1 MGFLS
6 NLVKKG
12 ISEGISKGISSAVG
26 GAMEKAVTPVAEKWA
41 NKTAEGL
48 DAAAGNVEADVKAS
62 GSAFDNL
69 KRATENYA
77 AAMEKA
83 AGELGYE
90 VENAEAQ
97 VKAGMLEEDGIEAV
111 VKIRKVLA
119 EDFSSYEVKEN
130 VSPTTIGGTGKFL
143 NYSFG
148 VYKDGAPK
156 LFIMMVGKNTCS
168 TRLYRFSKE
177 QAAKSGVTMIN
188 FISHYPNNV
197 EYIKERLK
205 KYL

>member
-1 MGFLS
+1 MGLLS

-48 DAAAGNVEADVKAS
+48 DAAAGNAEADIKAT

-69 KRATENYA
+69 KRASENYA
-77 AAMEKA
+77 KAMEKA
-83 AGELGYE
+83 AGEMGYA
-90 VENAEAQ
+90 VDNANAYA
-97 VKAGMLEEDGIEAV
+97 KAGMFEEDGIEAAT
-111 VKIRKVLA
+111 KIRKVLA
-119 EDFSSYEVKEN
+119 EDFASYEVKEN
-130 VSPTTIGGTGKFL
+130 VSPTTLGGTGKFM

-148 VYKDGAPK
+148 VYQAGAPK
-156 LFIMMVGKNTCS
+156 LFIMMVGKTTCS

-188 FISHYPNNV
+188 FVSHYPNNV

>member
-1 MGFLS
+1 MGLLS
-6 NLVKKG
+6 SLVKKG

-48 DAAAGNVEADVKAS
+48 DAAAGNVESDVKATN
-62 GSAFDNL
+62 SAFDNL
-69 KRATENYA
+69 KRASENYA
-77 AAMEKA
+77 QAMEKA
-83 AGELGYE
+83 AGDLGYAA
-90 VENAEAQ
+90 ENANAYA
-97 VKAGMLEEDGIEAV
+97 KAGMLEEDGIEAAT
-111 VKIRKVLA
+111 KIRKVLA

-130 VSPTTIGGTGKFL
+130 VSPTTLGGTGKFM

-148 VYKDGAPK
+148 VYQGGAPK
-156 LFIMMVGKNTCS
+156 LFIMMVGKTTCS
-168 TRLYRFSKE
+168 SRIYRFSKE

-188 FISHYPNNV
+188 FVSHYPNNV